1 MTDADEKLLAAFEAR
16 HAGAGVEELTRLGLK
31 ELPADLLMRMGAE
44 ELARWALD
52 ALPKGV
58 VLTDDDQSM
67 IASGLVEI
75 LREAVRGEGKNNGSK
90 NLSR

>member
-44 ELARWALD
+44 QLACWALE

-58 VLTDDDQSM
+58 VLTADDQSK
-67 IASGLVEI
+67 IAAGLVEI
-75 LREAVRGEGKNNGSK
+75 LREAVRGEGENNKSK